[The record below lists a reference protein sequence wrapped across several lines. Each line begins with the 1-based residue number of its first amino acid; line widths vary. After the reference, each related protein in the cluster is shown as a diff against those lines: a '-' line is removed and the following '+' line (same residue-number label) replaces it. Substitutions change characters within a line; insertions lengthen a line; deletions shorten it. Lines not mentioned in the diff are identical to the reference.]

1 MFVGRKEYIDDLS
14 ALWRKS
20 TSSLV
25 ACRGRRRIGKST
37 LIEQFA
43 EKTADRFFSFEGLPP
58 RKGMTNRDQLANF
71 GALLAQQTNRPRLV
85 FESWHDAFF
94 WLNEFIDDKKRTVV
108 LLDEISW
115 MGAYDPD
122 FPGHLKWAWDKLFHK
137 HDKLVMV
144 ICGSVSAW
152 IKRNIL
158 DNTGFAGRFS
168 RDYILPELPLSVCPS
183 FWGATAGAV
192 STREMFDILS
202 VTGGVPRYLEEIDP
216 ALSAEEN
223 IRRLFFTPQGKLFK
237 EFDDMFSAVF
247 GEAATTKKAILKA
260 LAEGPKSGAELS
272 AELGLSNTGHFAD
285 HLRSLADGGF
295 IAAGT
300 GLNPETGKSA
310 RIDRYR
316 LKDNYTRFYL
326 HYIEPRRQM
335 VEKDLFEFSSL
346 EQLKGLDVMLG
357 LQFENLVLG
366 NLQMLFPMLGLES
379 SLVLSASPYCQRA
392 AVGREGCQ
400 IDLLI
405 QTPRMLMVV
414 EIKRR
419 REIGRE
425 VIDEVD
431 EKVKRLKYASNLSL
445 RTALVYDGRLS
456 PAVAADRYFDF
467 LIPASRFFVPAGAQM
482 SHIA

>member
-1 MFVGRKEYIDDLS
+1 MFVGRNEYMDDLTS
-14 ALWRKS
+14 LWRKA

-37 LIEQFA
+37 LIEYFA
-43 EKTADRFFSFEGLPP
+43 ENTAEVFLSFEGLPP
-58 RKGMTNRDQLANF
+58 RRGITNRDQLDNF
-71 GALLAQQTNRPRLV
+71 GTALARQTNKPRIVL
-85 FESWHDAFF
+85 ETWHDAFF
-94 WLNEFIDDKKRTVV
+94 WLDKAIDGGKRTVI

-137 HDKLVMV
+137 HNKLVTV

-152 IKRNIL
+152 IRHNIL

-168 RDYILPELPLSVCPS
+168 RDYILRELPLSVCPA
-183 FWGATAGAV
+183 FWGPVAETV
-192 STREMFDILS
+192 SSREMFDILS

-247 GEAATTKKAILKA
+247 GDVAATKKAILMA
-260 LAEGPKSGAELS
+260 LAAGPKSGAELS
-272 AELGLSNTGHFAD
+272 AEIGVANTGHFVD

-295 IAAGT
+295 IAADS

-316 LKDNYTRFYL
+316 LRDNYTRFYL
-326 HYIEPRRQM
+326 RCVEPRKNEIAVGSYRFAS
-335 VEKDLFEFSSL
+335 V
-346 EQLKGLDVMLG
+346 EQLPGWDAILG
-357 LQFENLVLG
+357 LAFENLIVNNWTEILSRIGAG
-366 NLQMLFPMLGLES
+366 NAIVES
-379 SLVLSASPYCQRA
+379 AAPYRRTSSGNGKG
-392 AVGREGCQ
+392 VQ

-405 QTPRMLMVV
+405 QTPRTAYVV
-414 EIKRR
+414 EIKRKKT
-419 REIGRE
+419 IGRKVE
-425 VIDEVD
+425 EDVE
-431 EKVKRLKYASNLSL
+431 EKIRRLKVRRGVSV
-445 RTALVYDGRLS
+445 RPVLVYDGELDPQVS
-456 PAVAADRYFDF
+456 GSGYFAATLDA
-467 LIPASRFFVPAGAQM
+467 ASLLGRK
-482 SHIA
+482 

>member
-144 ICGSVSAW
+144 VCGSVSAW

-183 FWGATAGAV
+183 FWGATAGSV

-326 HYIEPRRQM
+326 RCVEPRKNEISVGGYRFAS
-335 VEKDLFEFSSL
+335 V
-346 EQLKGLDVMLG
+346 EQLPGWDAIMGLA
-357 LQFENLVLG
+357 FENLIVNNWAELLPRIG
-366 NLQMLFPMLGLES
+366 VRNAIVES
-379 SLVLSASPYCQRA
+379 AAPYRRFASNIGKG
-392 AVGREGCQ
+392 VQ

-405 QTPRMLMVV
+405 QTPRTAYAV
-414 EIKRR
+414 EIKRKNR
-419 REIGRE
+419 IGQE
-425 VIDEVD
+425 TEEEME
-431 EKVKRLKYASNLSL
+431 EKIKRLKVRKGMSV
-445 RTALVYDGRLS
+445 RPVLVYDGTLDPQISGRGYF
-456 PAVAADRYFDF
+456 AATIDAAT
-467 LIPASRFFVPAGAQM
+467 LLEK
-482 SHIA
+482 

>member
-94 WLNEFIDDKKRTVV
+94 WLNEFIDGKKRTVV

-144 ICGSVSAW
+144 VCGSVSAW

-183 FWGATAGAV
+183 FWGATAGSV

-326 HYIEPRRQM
+326 RCVEPRKNEISVGGYRFAS
-335 VEKDLFEFSSL
+335 V
-346 EQLKGLDVMLG
+346 EQLPGWDAIMGLA
-357 LQFENLVLG
+357 FENLIVNNWAELLPRIGVG
-366 NLQMLFPMLGLES
+366 NAIVES
-379 SLVLSASPYCQRA
+379 AAPYRRFASNIRKG
-392 AVGREGCQ
+392 VQ

-405 QTPRMLMVV
+405 QTPRTAYAV
-414 EIKRR
+414 EIKRKSR
-419 REIGRE
+419 IGQE
-425 VIDEVD
+425 TEEEME
-431 EKVKRLKYASNLSL
+431 EKIKRLKVRKGMSV
-445 RTALVYDGRLS
+445 RPVLVYDGTLDPQISGRGYF
-456 PAVAADRYFDF
+456 AATIDAAT
-467 LIPASRFFVPAGAQM
+467 LLEK
-482 SHIA
+482 